1 MTTVVAD
8 ATARSDEAPEAL
20 PRVSCIMP
28 TRDRRPFVAQA
39 LRYFLRQDYPD
50 TELIV
55 VDDGDDAVADLM
67 VDDERVKYI
76 RLRAVHSIGAKR
88 NIACEAATGE
98 IVAHWDDDDWSSPHR
113 LRRQV
118 ECMLD
123 AGADAC
129 GIREMLHYR
138 PLRGDCWL
146 YRGRTDARAEVA
158 GCSIVY
164 RRTTWRDNPFPEVNL
179 GEDSAFVGCIPA
191 DRVLA
196 LSDRSLMIAI
206 VHARNVST
214 LPLGSAQWE
223 STPLDEIGEL
233 LAEDRPFYT
242 LMRGGTR
249 APAPARSRCGIS
261 VTVAAAFDVH
271 SGYGV
276 TGEYLALSLA
286 RAGASVTAVAL
297 GLSAPGLSEELIAM
311 TRPPQDQSGEG
322 PTIYHSWLRPDIQP
336 FCDGRELF
344 ISTMWEASRFPP
356 AWIPLLQKARAV
368 IVPSRFVG
376 ESCRASGVTRPIV
389 VVPLGIDPDVYH
401 EQPREEREGLHSLIV
416 APVDD
421 RKHTHLA
428 IEAWKTAFARDADAR
443 LVIKTTYGY
452 HNYVPDDPRVT
463 YVDRVEASRGIA
475 AWYRQAD
482 ILLALGSEG
491 FGMPLVEGMAT
502 GLPVIALDAEG
513 QADVCRDAPEL
524 VLAVPSAGQE
534 RHGHHSI
541 GSAGYRSVPDLDA
554 VVHHLRWVAEHRDEA
569 RDMGRAASA
578 WAIENRNIWSVGPEV
593 LDVVQRLSRRTA
605 GQPGSRT
612 LWAPTA
618 GSACG
623 IADYTA
629 RLQRSVPAARLT
641 VAEPTLGSTGVVH
654 VQHEPSIIDG
664 LKLERF
670 TAQARARGTAVAITE
685 HSVFDR
691 PSPWE
696 RDARALVAATSAGAA
711 RLRARHPDLKV
722 SHIPLGCETWT
733 FPRKARRGRTVGFFG
748 FPGPHK
754 GLGRLADVL
763 RRVPGCDLV
772 LYANPSAGGELT
784 AADWPA
790 HVPVRLQP
798 DWIPLARVAAQLAAE
813 ADVLVFH
820 YDEVAHVSASSA
832 AILGLSTGV
841 PVLTSAT
848 TWFEDLGPAV
858 HRAGTDAAGLAAG
871 LDLLLDDDELR
882 ARTVAAAREYCVAN
896 SWSRTGARH
905 VELWNSLENA

>member
-1 MTTVVAD
+1 MTNVVAGV
-8 ATARSDEAPEAL
+8 TAHPDQTTAAL
-20 PRVSCIMP
+20 PLVSCIMP

-39 LRYFLRQDYPD
+39 LRYFLRQDYPNI
-50 TELIV
+50 ELIV

-67 VDDERVKYI
+67 VGDERVRYI
-76 RLRAVHSIGAKR
+76 RLRSVHSIGAKR

-118 ECMLD
+118 ECMLET
-123 AGADAC
+123 GADAC
-129 GIREMLHYR
+129 GVCEMLHYR
-138 PLRGDCWL
+138 PLRGDGWL
-146 YRGRTDARAEVA
+146 YRGHTDARAEVA
-158 GCSIVY
+158 GCSIIY
-164 RRTTWRDNPFPEVNL
+164 RRSMWRDHAFAEVNL
-179 GEDSAFVGCIPA
+179 GEDSAFVARIPA

-196 LSDRSLMIAI
+196 LSDRSLMVAI
-206 VHARNVST
+206 VHERNVST
-214 LPLGSAQWE
+214 LPLGTAQWE
-223 STPLDEIGEL
+223 RAPLDEIGEL
-233 LAEDRPFYT
+233 LGEDRPFYT
-242 LMRGGTR
+242 LMRGG
-249 APAPARSRCGIS
+249 APAPAPTRSRGTS
-261 VTVAAAFDVH
+261 VTVAAAFDIH

-286 RAGASVTAVAL
+286 RAGASVAAVPLGMSAV
-297 GLSAPGLSEELIAM
+297 GLSDELIAM
-311 TRPPQDQSGEG
+311 TRLPEGESREG

-336 FCDGRELF
+336 FCDGRDLF
-344 ISTMWEASRFPP
+344 ISTMWEASRFPA

-368 IVPSRFVG
+368 IAPSRFVA
-376 ESCRASGVTRPIV
+376 ESCRASGVTRPV
-389 VVPLGIDPDVYH
+389 AVVPLGIDPDVYH
-401 EQPREEREGLHSLIV
+401 EQPREERESLHSLIV

-428 IEAWKTAFARDADAR
+428 IEAWKIAFAGDAGAR

-452 HNYVPDDPRVT
+452 HNYIPDDPRIT
-463 YVDRVEASRGIA
+463 YVDRVEPSRGIA

-482 ILLALGSEG
+482 ILLALGNEG

-502 GLPVIALDAEG
+502 GLPVIALDTEG
-513 QADVCRDAPEL
+513 QADVCRDAPGL
-524 VLAVPSAGQE
+524 LLTVPSAGQE
-534 RHGHHSI
+534 RHDHHSI
-541 GSAGYRSVPDLDA
+541 GSAGYRSVPDFDA
-554 VVHHLRWVAEHRDEA
+554 VVRHLRWVAEHRDEA

-593 LDVVQRLSRRTA
+593 LDVVQRLSRRTGGPA
-605 GQPGSRT
+605 RSRT

-641 VAEPTLGSTGVVH
+641 VGEPTLGGSGVVH

-670 TAQARARGTAVAITE
+670 TAQARARGISVAITE

-696 RDARALVAATSAGAA
+696 RHARALVAATTAGAA
-711 RLRARHPDLKV
+711 RLRARHPKLQV
-722 SHIPLGCETWT
+722 VHIPLGCETWA

-754 GLGRLADVL
+754 GLGRLAEALRHVSGCNVVL
-763 RRVPGCDLV
+763 F
-772 LYANPSAGGELT
+772 ANPSAGPALSE
-784 AADWPA
+784 ADWPA
-790 HVPVRLQP
+790 HVPVRLRP
-798 DWIPLARVAAQLAAE
+798 DWIPLAQVAAQLAAE

-820 YDEVAHVSASSA
+820 YDEVSHVSASSA
-832 AILGLSTGV
+832 AVLGLSTGV
-841 PVLTSAT
+841 PVLTSST

-871 LDLLLDDDELR
+871 LDRLLDDDELR
-882 ARTVAAAREYCVAN
+882 ACTVAAAREYCVAN